1 LHRTGRTGRAGKK
14 GIAITL
20 VDWDDINRWKMINKT
35 LELDFDEPLETYS
48 SSPHIFEDLEIPKD
62 AKGSLSRKTEP
73 RGQESKPGSAPNQKK
88 SRRRTR
94 SYNQSKPSG
103 K

>member
-1 LHRTGRTGRAGKK
+1 
-14 GIAITL
+14 
-20 VDWDDINRWKMINKT
+20 DINRWKMINKA

-48 SSPHIFEDLEIPKD
+48 SSPHLFEQLDIPKD

-73 RGQESKPGSAPNQKK
+73 RGQENKPGAMPGEQKT
-88 SRRRTR
+88 RRRTR
-94 SYNQSKPSG
+94 SYSHSKPAG